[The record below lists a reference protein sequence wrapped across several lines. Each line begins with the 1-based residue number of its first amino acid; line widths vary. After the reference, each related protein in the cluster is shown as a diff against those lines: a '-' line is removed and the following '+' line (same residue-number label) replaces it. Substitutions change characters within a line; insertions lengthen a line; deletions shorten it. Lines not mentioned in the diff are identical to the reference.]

1 MHPAASSY
9 PQPKHWKSPGG
20 HQGLC
25 QGALM
30 ISSTL
35 GHIMSWENLEEVTDS
50 RLIQFAA
57 DTHSQMK
64 GQKIGTE
71 SKRFHQNG

>member
-1 MHPAASSY
+1 
-9 PQPKHWKSPGG
+9 
-20 HQGLC
+20 
-25 QGALM
+25 M